1 MHVHHLEK
9 HNPSMPNNAIT
20 KQDKDAN
27 TPLSKA
33 NPSMHPSS
41 TIAEEREEKQNS
53 SIAEAAKP
61 KTNPPTFCPTPER
74 PEMRLAMKR

>member
-41 TIAEEREEKQNS
+41 TIAEEREEKQTPPL
-53 SIAEAAKP
+53 P
-61 KTNPPTFCPTPER
+61 KQRNRRQTLPLFAQLQKDPKCALP
-74 PEMRLAMKR
+74 